1 MMPPH
6 VLFGTL
12 REHYLLLFG
21 VAGTIALGMGCIGA
35 WIGARF
41 GSRAGSHR
49 SVAESIRGLATQSE
63 LRVVTEQLDAL
74 LLEVERI
81 TEGQRFVAKL
91 LAERVDKHAL
101 PPGAP
106 PTRRESGQITPH

>member
-12 REHYLLLFG
+12 REHYLILFG
-21 VAGTIALGMGCIGA
+21 AAGSIALGMGCIGA

-41 GSRAGSHR
+41 GARVALDR
-49 SVAESIRGLATQSE
+49 TVAESTRDLATRSE
-63 LRVVTEQLDAL
+63 LRAVNEQLDAL
-74 LLEVERI
+74 LLEVERM

-91 LAERVDKHAL
+91 LAERLETRAI
-101 PPGAP
+101 PQGTPT
-106 PTRRESGQITPH
+106 TRREPGQITPH